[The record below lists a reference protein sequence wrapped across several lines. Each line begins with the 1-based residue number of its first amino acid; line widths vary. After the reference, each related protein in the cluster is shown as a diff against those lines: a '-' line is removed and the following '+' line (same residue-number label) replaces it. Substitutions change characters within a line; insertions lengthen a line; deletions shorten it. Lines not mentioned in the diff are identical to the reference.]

1 MYKYRHPKSIDINL
15 SGDEGFRIRQK
26 AADFIL
32 EHQNKTGAQRG
43 SVSEQSYGAL
53 AEIVI
58 RNQLNMHEVN
68 PDDHPL
74 GYDILLPS
82 GVKID
87 VKCRGG
93 EKPFLEEYM
102 GLDGL
107 PRESKHNFFARQ
119 LYDDNLNAD
128 AYVMTHLMRPK
139 TPAGAPVLPGTKRQ
153 RKWILYV
160 CGWVSKKRVL
170 REGVYL
176 PPGAI
181 SERGREWFAYRA
193 HEIEFYNRNLNGL
206 ESIADLLK
214 IEFED
219 VELDADKKGDLNLT
233 RVDTLRI
240 GYDLVGR
247 GVLQQKHLD
256 YIKNEMRLDG
266 EVSPFLH
273 SNQSIHVLKWLLEKK
288 VITPQEYSEMTQKI
302 PETKFEGFS

>member
-1 MYKYRHPKSIDINL
+1 M
-15 SGDEGFRIRQK
+15 
-26 AADFIL
+26 
-32 EHQNKTGAQRG
+32 
-43 SVSEQSYGAL
+43 
-53 AEIVI
+53 
-58 RNQLNMHEVN
+58 
-68 PDDHPL
+68 
-74 GYDILLPS
+74 
-82 GVKID
+82 
-87 VKCRGG
+87 
-93 EKPFLEEYM
+93 
-102 GLDGL
+102 
-107 PRESKHNFFARQ
+107 
-119 LYDDNLNAD
+119 
-128 AYVMTHLMRPK
+128 
-139 TPAGAPVLPGTKRQ
+139 
-153 RKWILYV
+153 
-160 CGWVSKKRVL
+160 L

-214 IEFED
+214 IEFKD

-273 SNQSIHVLKWLLEKK
+273 SNQSIHALKWLLEKK
-288 VITPQEYSEMTQKI
+288 VIAPQEYSEMTKKI